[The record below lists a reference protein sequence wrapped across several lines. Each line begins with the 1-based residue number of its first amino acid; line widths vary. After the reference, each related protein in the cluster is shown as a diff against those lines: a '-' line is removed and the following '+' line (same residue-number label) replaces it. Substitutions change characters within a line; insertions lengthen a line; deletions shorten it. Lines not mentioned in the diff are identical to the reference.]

1 MVANFSI
8 KRNYKTGAA
17 EVSDKLHC
25 KLLGVRIPRDEMD
38 QDTPYYDGER
48 NDIQWVDISGSE
60 YSIEEL
66 DMIKSLSS
74 YKLICKLLFLS

>member
-60 YSIEEL
+60 YSIEKL
-66 DMIKSLSS
+66 DRKSEVDRFYTADDL
-74 YKLICKLLFLS
+74 LIF